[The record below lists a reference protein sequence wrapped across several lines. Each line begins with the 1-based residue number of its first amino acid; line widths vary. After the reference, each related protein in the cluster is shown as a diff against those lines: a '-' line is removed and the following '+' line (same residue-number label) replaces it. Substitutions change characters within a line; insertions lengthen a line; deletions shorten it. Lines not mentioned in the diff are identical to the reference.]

1 VRIRRT
7 RTRIGLRSETS
18 CAYSVGVTRQAG
30 SGGDET
36 ARIKFMLK
44 KRTGLLRFFA
54 IIGQHVNGEEY
65 VVNQRY
71 YCLGLIVVLDR
82 LNPDIITYHI
92 Q

>member
-1 VRIRRT
+1 
-7 RTRIGLRSETS
+7 
-18 CAYSVGVTRQAG
+18 
-30 SGGDET
+30 
-36 ARIKFMLK
+36 MLK